1 MIKETTNM
9 MEDNGNVTGKRKG
22 KEKTSVVWAHFT
34 VLEEDRP
41 TVMCVHCKKTFYLCQ
56 GSTSSMLNHLK
67 AQHPTELDHTDGHKS
82 QSEQLLDVHADEHK
96 TSPIKE
102 RKGKRSIVWLHFTR
116 SGRDTVDCLYCKK
129 RLKYQSGSTTNMHK
143 HLHQHHPYV
152 NNTKGHQETTMV
164 VQKNVT
170 TCIRKSR
177 TRSVEKVSLRTKQ
190 QPLVVKGASE
200 SQERDVES
208 SESVDAHP
216 VASQLLQLQVHALLK
231 QLEEKE
237 RQLTQA
243 YETFQNT
250 VRGLSEDMESIQ
262 EQLTHLNGKYQG
274 AKKGRP
280 CSSVKS
286 NSQVPTAVPSTV
298 RHTRSIEYE
307 ACEGRPLL
315 TLSCTSEPNS
325 PGFDETEGSPQRSS
339 KDQEVTI
346 IGLLTPSST
355 AVANSDSILEFVNTF
370 MQTAYTSEAS
380 ATTAAG
386 SGSDTERQPV
396 HLPLKTLSVRLQDCR
411 HKLGPDGIFTVQ
423 SVKMHGR
430 QEDRDFED
438 EDDYDNDDDGGDDD
452 VSDYN
457 HESDPDYRPEDDG
470 NSDKN
475 PEKFFQRFCKK
486 KRSQQGSS
494 QRAMQHP
501 EKASPPQKASLK
513 VHGGSS
519 SEERPFKCPLCG
531 KSYKYCPDY
540 IQHLKTHSSPTFTPH
555 GQQEREDDNDDD
567 HINTEK
573 DPENNLENGGNS
585 YDRPKNDLGRHKE
598 AEEEMYNNDDDD
610 DDEIDGDGNKVA
622 NGKDT
627 NYNLEDDCNSNDNP
641 EDEALQSSSND
652 GNNISFKDNMG
663 NKIGDATVYQ
673 CL

>member
-585 YDRPKNDLGRHKE
+585 YDRPKSFPTILSESTILNDLGRHKE

-641 EDEALQSSSND
+641 EGFAV
-652 GNNISFKDNMG
+652 FF
-663 NKIGDATVYQ
+663 
-673 CL
+673 